1 MEQRKGLENID
12 QFAAAPPG
20 IGMMTEQGGYPWERP
35 AKTSNPE
42 EAANNTIEKIDNN
55 PSVKEEMLN
64 LMSVG
69 SPIETIVNTI
79 SFIGF
84 VNGEWTPDT
93 AELIKPT
100 LMVYFIGA
108 ALDNNI
114 EATVYNVPED
124 EKERTSDEDLVRIM
138 RDFKPDE
145 FTSSWFINTSASDFE
160 FVLQVGTK
168 NGGPVGEIIVVI
180 RFAKGQMEGVPD
192 AKSKYKLI
200 KTDWSDL
207 LGKFRT

>member
-79 SFIGF
+79 SFMGF

-145 FTSSWFINTSASDFE
+145 FEMAKHFTPEDDNPISAMDKPEEEMLPQEMMAQEPMQPS
-160 FVLQVGTK
+160 
-168 NGGPVGEIIVVI
+168 GGFMEREEI
-180 RFAKGQMEGVPD
+180 
-192 AKSKYKLI
+192 
-200 KTDWSDL
+200 
-207 LGKFRT
+207 